1 MGIKKNHF
9 VPIGLL
15 SIILII
21 TIQELH
27 LSEKVGTIIYPNPTD
42 VRSESSAQKMAS
54 TSKKAII
61 SQVQQNEEQIELPS
75 IDHKPLIRKALRLEE
90 RGISRFATSRNVNIR
105 PVTHGAWTVDRHMS
119 HWTLDIK
126 SKGAE
131 SLNLAFTEFHLPEN
145 SSLQIDSITDNSGPI
160 HFTESDN
167 EDHGQLWTP
176 LFKSDNLS
184 LKLSAPTHL
193 VADIKM
199 NITKVNHGFRSAGS
213 HFKISNNT
221 SGDCQIDVI
230 CSAADNSDYGPL
242 IDIFRDQIKSV
253 GAYTLNGVDT
263 CSGALI
269 NNTRN
274 DLRPFFLTAEHCGIS
289 PSNAASMVVYWN
301 HENTSC
307 RAVGSV
313 QNRQEGDGP
322 TTQFNTGAILRA
334 EHAPSDFALVELDD
348 PINTDHGPFFAGW
361 NRSPENPEMTIGIH
375 HPGVSEKRISFDMDP
390 TTITDFLSARIDNNA
405 KFLRIG
411 AWDFGTTE
419 PGSSGSALFDDKG
432 RIIGQL
438 TGGYS
443 ECGGDLGPDYYGRLH
458 TSWTG
463 GGTPS
468 TRLSDWLDP
477 IGSGASSL
485 SGIYSNEL
493 ITISG
498 ASAREGN
505 AGTTIIEAELKIGE
519 PSSGPI
525 QVTVRSIDG
534 TATVQDNDYIPVNR
548 IVTFEPGQTVKKV
561 TAQIIGDSVAEENE
575 TFLLALFDPRK
586 SLAASTPASIEIIND
601 DFITPTI
608 TSELNITSST
618 NLVLSYRITGENTP
632 TSYGISDGPDGM
644 EINTQTGEIN
654 WVPTST
660 GTFSVKI
667 IAENSAGSD
676 LETLTI
682 RVEADSLSNAIEIQE
697 LPVLLSNASP
707 GWFRQTNTS
716 HDGSDAARPEPI
728 DSNQSASF
736 SIEVSGPD
744 LVYYWWKVSSE
755 EDYDLLS
762 VDMDGEIQDQIS
774 GEVGWEQKTI
784 TIPAGNHTISW
795 TYSKDVS
802 GTGGL
807 DTAWVDEVSLSSRS
821 LDPTITSPL
830 ELITVRGKE
839 FNYKITSID
848 ASSSYFVSS
857 LPDGLE
863 FDGKDTISG
872 KVSEKGNY
880 SIMLTADNGNRF
892 SANLTLQV
900 VDSVDDAIQGTD
912 PSLGKFNFQGSGDKL
927 WFPQSQ
933 VSHDGKNAAQSGL
946 IKDQE
951 ESSVSVNVSGPATLS
966 FWWKVSSETG
976 YDFLSFSIDG
986 IIKDSISGEVD
997 WTLKTFNVPEG
1008 NHTLT
1013 WTYSKDEGLSEGQDT
1028 AWIDDFKLIDK
1039 ATPIITVNN
1048 DYSFYLAEKI
1058 IIPFS
1063 IENNSVPVSF
1073 DRLPEWLVHNN
1084 ENGSLSGNAP
1094 SPGNY
1099 EFAIIAQNGNETITE
1114 RVRITVIWPIGESLE
1129 QPEWTASGNSFWFP
1143 QSEITHDGSDA
1154 AQSGKISAR
1163 EQSTI
1168 SIKVTGPATVSF
1180 WWKVSSEPDY
1190 DYLSVFLDE
1199 QILQH
1204 RISGE
1209 VNWEKKE
1216 INVPEGEHS
1225 VSWTYSKDV
1234 ALSEG
1239 DDAGWLDQ
1247 VEIISPLSPVISIST
1262 ELSFNQ
1268 GENIVIPFSV
1278 ENGPVTIGFNGLPE
1292 WISYVPESGALK
1304 GTAPEPGTYNFSVW
1318 AENDIGR
1325 ITKEVTLVIIKAVE
1339 NPSDDLDWQ
1348 VSGDT
1353 NWFSQSEFSHDGES
1367 AGQSGAITDMQSST
1381 ISFELTGPA
1390 KVSFWWKV
1398 SSEFEYDFLSVRLD
1412 GEYIE
1417 YISGEVNWEQSTI
1430 NVPEGSHLISFT
1442 YSKDVNESSGLDAGW
1457 VDEVTVIRDGNPVN
1471 ERVTSIEI
1479 LEASTESIRIGARI
1493 SSDSARARIARSSD
1507 GKSWEPTGA
1516 LSGNETLWLQRPAN
1530 GWDKLYEVTV
1540 PISPREIPQFL
1551 LRIETEAP

>member
-9 VPIGLL
+9 VSIGLL

-21 TIQELH
+21 AIQGPRL
-27 LSEKVGTIIYPNPTD
+27 LEKGRIITYPNSMD
-42 VRSESSAQKMAS
+42 VPSQSSVQKIAS
-54 TSKKAII
+54 TSKNAII
-61 SQVQQNEEQIELPS
+61 SRAPKTKERIDLPA
-75 IDHKPLIRKALRLEE
+75 IDHEPLIRKALRLEE

-105 PVTHGAWTVDRHMS
+105 PETHGTWTIEKHMS
-119 HWTLDIK
+119 HWAVGIE

-145 SSLQIDSITDNSGPI
+145 SSLEIDSLTDNSGPI

-176 LFKSDNLS
+176 IFRSDKLS
-184 LKLSAPTHL
+184 LKLSVPTGL
-193 VADIKM
+193 VADMKI

-242 IDIFRDQIKSV
+242 IDMFRDQIKSV
-253 GAYTLNGVDT
+253 GAYTLNGIDA

-301 HENTSC
+301 HENSSC
-307 RAVGSV
+307 RAVGSA
-313 QNRQEGDGP
+313 QNKQEGDGP

-334 EHAPSDFALVELDD
+334 EHGPSDFALVELDD
-348 PINTDHGPFFAGW
+348 PIDTDHGPFFAGW

-375 HPGVSEKRISFDMDP
+375 HPGVSEKRISFDINP
-390 TTITDFLSARIDNNA
+390 TTITDYLSATVDNNA
-405 KFLRIG
+405 KFLRVG
-411 AWDFGTTE
+411 AWEFGTTE

-432 RIIGQL
+432 RIVGQL

-443 ECGGDLGPDYYGRLH
+443 ECGGDPGPDYYGRLH
-458 TSWTG
+458 TSWIG

-477 IGSGASSL
+477 IGSGANTL

-498 ASAREGN
+498 ASVREGN
-505 AGTTIIEAELKIGE
+505 SGTTIIEAELKIGE

-534 TATVQDNDYIPVNR
+534 TAKVQDNDYIPVNKV
-548 IVTFEPGQTVKKV
+548 VTFEPGQTVKRV
-561 TAQIIGDSVAEENE
+561 TAQIIGDSIAEENE

-601 DFITPTI
+601 DFITPI
-608 TSELNITSST
+608 ISSDLNITTST
-618 NLVLSYRITGENTP
+618 NLLLSYRITGENTP
-632 TSYGISDGPDGM
+632 TSYRISDGPDGM
-644 EINTQTGEIN
+644 DINTQTGEIN
-654 WVPTST
+654 WIPTST
-660 GTFSVKI
+660 GTFSVTI

-676 LETLTI
+676 LETLII
-682 RVEADSLSNAIEIQE
+682 RVEANSLSNAIEIQE
-697 LPVLLSNASP
+697 LPILLSNASP
-707 GWFRQTNTS
+707 GWFRQTNTTY
-716 HDGSDAARPEPI
+716 DGSDAARPEPI
-728 DSNQSASF
+728 DSNKSASF

-744 LVYYWWKVSSE
+744 LIYYWWKVSSE

-774 GEVGWEQKTI
+774 GEVDWEQKTI
-784 TIPAGNHTISW
+784 IIPEGKHTISW

-807 DTAWVDEVSLSSRS
+807 DTAWVDEVALSSRS
-821 LDPTITSPL
+821 IDPTITSPL
-830 ELITVRGKE
+830 ELITIKGKD

-857 LPDGLE
+857 LPDDLE
-863 FDGKDTISG
+863 FDGKDRISG

-880 SIMLTADNGNRF
+880 SIILTADNGNRF
-892 SANLTLQV
+892 SATLTLQV
-900 VDSVDDAIQGTD
+900 IDSVDDAIQGID
-912 PSLGKFNFQGSGDKL
+912 PKQGQFNFQGSGDQL

-933 VSHDGKNAAQSGL
+933 VSHDGNNAAQSGS
-946 IKDQE
+946 INDQE

-966 FWWKVSSETG
+966 FWWKVSSEAG
-976 YDFLSFSIDG
+976 YDFLSFSING
-986 IIKDSISGEVD
+986 ITEDSISGEVD

-1008 NHTLT
+1008 NHTLS

-1028 AWIDDFKLIDK
+1028 GWIDDFNIINQV
-1039 ATPIITVNN
+1039 TPIITVNN
-1048 DYSFYLAEKI
+1048 DYSFYLGERI

-1063 IENNSVPVSF
+1063 IENNSIPVIF
-1073 DRLPEWLVHNN
+1073 DKLPKWLEHNN
-1084 ENGSLSGNAP
+1084 ENSSLSGTAP
-1094 SPGNY
+1094 SSGNY
-1099 EFAIIAQNGNETITE
+1099 EFDIIARNGNETVTE

-1129 QPEWTASGNSFWFP
+1129 QPEWTAGGNSFWFP

-1163 EQSTI
+1163 EESTI

-1209 VNWEKKE
+1209 VDWEKKE
-1216 INVPEGEHS
+1216 ITVPQGEHS

-1239 DDAGWLDQ
+1239 NDAGWLDQ
-1247 VEIISPLSPVISIST
+1247 VEIISSLSPVILIDA
-1262 ELSFNQ
+1262 EFSFDQ
-1268 GENIVIPFSV
+1268 GEDIVIPFSV

-1292 WISYVPESGALK
+1292 WLSYVPESGSLK
-1304 GTAPEPGTYNFSVW
+1304 GTVPESGTYIFSVW
-1318 AENDIGR
+1318 AENDTGR
-1325 ITKEVTLVIIKAVE
+1325 ITKEVKLVIIKAVE
-1339 NPSDDLDWQ
+1339 NPSEDLNWQ
-1348 VSGDT
+1348 VSGDAL
-1353 NWFSQSEFSHDGES
+1353 WFSQSNFSHDGES
-1367 AGQSGAITDMQSST
+1367 AGQSGAIMDLQSST

-1398 SSEFEYDFLSVRLD
+1398 SSEFEYDFLSVRVD
-1412 GEYIE
+1412 GEYID
-1417 YISGEVNWEQSTI
+1417 YISGEVDWEQRTI
-1430 NVPEGSHLISFT
+1430 NVSDGFHLISFT
-1442 YSKDVNESSGLDAGW
+1442 YSKDVNESSGMDVGW
-1457 VDEVTVIRDGNPVN
+1457 IDEVTVSREGNSVN
-1471 ERVTSIEI
+1471 ERITSIEI
-1479 LEASTESIRIGARI
+1479 LEASTQSIKIGARI
-1493 SSDSARARIARSSD
+1493 SAVSTRARIVRSFD

-1516 LSGNETLWLQRPAN
+1516 LSGDKELWLQRPAD
-1530 GWDKLYEVTV
+1530 GWDFLYEVTV
-1540 PISPREIPQFL
+1540 PINPQEIPRL
-1551 LRIETEAP
+1551 LLQLETEKP